1 MVTIKN
7 AMEGEMVTIKAIVT
21 ANRQHDA
28 MYFDV
33 TEQRTLKYPDVTAGK
48 ILHEEAAIEEH
59 EKTIPGNYGVTNAMA
74 ATAGKYTLHDVTVAV
89 VAHST
94 DSLPA
99 PSPEE
104 ELPDAPDIERPLPDK
119 KDVVIY
125 RQRLRLD
132 GRREKR
138 KQAEA
143 DGSEVVPA
151 PLETPMQ
158 RGLTERAGGI
168 FQDILYKAMAT
179 CGCDNLQEGKE
190 LVDVTCMTRK
200 ATATVF
206 HEADCD
212 QALRTAAL
220 AGRRTHQN
228 IKDLH
233 RLAAEEP
240 REKRSHVELLEMYH
254 MSLTMHTTLAKRR
267 KKEARLKDFK
277 GDDGARVD
285 RAILKEVN
293 NNLETSAY
301 KILSSQAQS
310 EAFRSPAQA
319 SRDSDIFA
327 AQADAK
333 HKLGTNQKEK
343 GCFTGKDISLQ
354 PDGSMLIQEF
364 YVKEKVSDLI
374 ECNKIIDE
382 AIQQSKL
389 GIRVMPIDWK
399 DLRVSVVTDAAWGNL
414 TYEISFGSRTPRP
427 RPLRRCSLE
436 ELKLRTLAA
445 EGQALSGVDADSCL
459 GAFTMRRTTV
469 GSTLE
474 R

>member
-138 KQAEA
+138 AHEGILKNPSATA
-143 DGSEVVPA
+143 GSVR
-151 PLETPMQ
+151 Q
-158 RGLTERAGGI
+158 GLTERAGGI
-168 FQDILYKAMAT
+168 FQDILYKEPPDDTDANRAMR
-179 CGCDNLQEGKE
+179 
-190 LVDVTCMTRK
+190 MRK

-212 QALRTAAL
+212 Q
-220 AGRRTHQN
+220 
-228 IKDLH
+228 DLH